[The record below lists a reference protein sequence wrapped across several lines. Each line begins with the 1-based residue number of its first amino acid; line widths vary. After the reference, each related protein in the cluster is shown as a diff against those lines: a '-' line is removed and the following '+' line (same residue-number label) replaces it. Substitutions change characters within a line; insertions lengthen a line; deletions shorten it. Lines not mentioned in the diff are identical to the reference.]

1 MTAKRS
7 TELAKKRAELLSMM
21 LQKAGVSKR
30 EIHDVAERRWVNAN
44 LDLLTTTDKQQFAEV
59 LSLR

>member
-1 MTAKRS
+1 M
-7 TELAKKRAELLSMM
+7 AKKRAELLSMM

-44 LDLLTTTDKQQFAEV
+44 LDLLSTADKQQFAEV
-59 LSLR
+59 LSL